1 MPQVVIE
8 NPVLNAPYDEPR
20 RHFRFSDDGITDEII
35 DTRRVSSYFMPI
47 AAPKKRDKQ
56 PAMDTEWTKDCL
68 QENDAATTIVVPI
81 TSRLP
86 AKEYPFM
93 VRLPDDLLPRPSA
106 AVCALMRVV
115 ATKRLV
121 EGPLATCDA
130 ATMARVDTAL
140 RHTLALAP

>member
-1 MPQVVIE
+1 MVTKRGEIYWV
-8 NPVLNAPYDEPR
+8 DFEPAQGSEPNKVR
-20 RHFRFSDDGITDEII
+20 
-35 DTRRVSSYFMPI
+35 
-47 AAPKKRDKQ
+47 
-56 PAMDTEWTKDCL
+56 PAL
-68 QENDAATTIVVPI
+68 IVQNDVGNRYAATTIVVPI

-140 RHTLALAP
+140 CHTLALVR